1 MRAWKRLRTSSSG
14 ETDVTRCLEYVTE
27 TEASSIARALVGTED
42 LSDESVE
49 FLTRGG
55 APDGR
60 YARLRGRRTMAL
72 GGTVHEKVTV
82 PVDDFPPCVRD
93 VLEAVSRDATRAL
106 SSSSSRDEPDAE
118 DADDRSTPT
127 TTRPLRL
134 NHALVN
140 VYERTDGIMAH
151 EDGPLYRDC
160 AAILSLG
167 ASRAMTFEPKRISD
181 DDDARTDATAS
192 STASSFEVFLP
203 HRSLL
208 VFTGDAYRAYLHSI
222 ASGVD
227 VDVKSRGG
235 AASLNPED
243 WPEHADVAPRIGRR
257 VSLTMRQ
264 VLNVARSLSFL
275 TTGRGR

>member
-1 MRAWKRLRTSSSG
+1 M
-14 ETDVTRCLEYVTE
+14 VCLEYVTE

-42 LSDESVE
+42 LSDGSVA

-106 SSSSSRDEPDAE
+106 SSSSSSAA
-118 DADDRSTPT
+118 ADDRSPPPPPPPT

-167 ASRAMTFEPKRISD
+167 ASRAMQFEPKRRSD
-181 DDDARTDATAS
+181 DHDARTDA
-192 STASSFEVFLP
+192 TASSFEVFLP

-243 WPEHADVAPRIGRR
+243 WPEHADIAPRIGRR

>member
-14 ETDVTRCLEYVTE
+14 ETDVTLCLEYVTE
-27 TEASSIARALVGTED
+27 TEASSIARALVGTGD
-42 LSDESVE
+42 LSDGSVA

-106 SSSSSRDEPDAE
+106 SSSSSRDAPDEEDAE
-118 DADDRSTPT
+118 KRSATTT

-167 ASRAMTFEPKRISD
+167 ASRAMQFEPKRSSD
-181 DDDARTDATAS
+181 DHEARTDAAAS
-192 STASSFEVFLP
+192 STAASSFEVFLP

-227 VDVKSRGG
+227 CDVKSLG
-235 AASLNPED
+235 SLNPED
-243 WPEHADVAPRIGRR
+243 WPDHADVAPRIGRR

>member
-14 ETDVTRCLEYVTE
+14 ETDVMVCLEYVSE

-42 LSDESVE
+42 LSDGSVA

-55 APDGR
+55 APDRR

-82 PVDDFPPCVRD
+82 PVNDFPPCVRD

-106 SSSSSRDEPDAE
+106 SSSSSSSRAEE
-118 DADDRSTPT
+118 DADDRSTTPT

-167 ASRAMTFEPKRISD
+167 ASRSMTFEPKRRSD
-181 DDDARTDATAS
+181 DDDAS
-192 STASSFEVFLP
+192 STAASSFEVFLP

-222 ASGVD
+222 ASDVD

-243 WPEHADVAPRIGRR
+243 WPDHADVAPRIGRR